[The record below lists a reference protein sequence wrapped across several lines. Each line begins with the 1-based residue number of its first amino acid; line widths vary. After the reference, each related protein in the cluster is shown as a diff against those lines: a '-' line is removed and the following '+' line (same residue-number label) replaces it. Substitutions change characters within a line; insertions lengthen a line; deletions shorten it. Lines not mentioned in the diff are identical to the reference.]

1 MTPPY
6 TAHQRV
12 FNDDEDVD
20 SVHADYADRAKSA
33 IGRSRRFALRA
44 SGEALAMS
52 TATATAHRPGGLDEP
67 GSSGPGDPSA
77 ARDAFFD
84 NAKYLAIL
92 LVAVGHIWEPLL
104 PGDRE
109 ALTLYV
115 FVYSFHMPAFIV
127 VSGYF
132 SRSFDGSPGRVRR
145 LVTCF
150 AVPYVLFETAY
161 ALFTRWSD
169 DDPQRPITLLDPTYV
184 TWFLAALFVWRL
196 TAPLWRSLRWPL
208 PVALC
213 VAMLASLSPSIGE
226 DLDLQRVLQF
236 LPYFVLGLCLR
247 PEHFALVRHPAV
259 RALSVPVALLG
270 LAAVHWAVPRVSY
283 AWLYHSS
290 AAQQLGMSWWAG
302 PVMTLLLFALA
313 VVLVACFLS
322 WVPARRTWFTA
333 LGTGTLYGYLLHG
346 FLMKFLARTS
356 LYDLLQPYGRL
367 GHLAVTLLGALL
379 VTALCT
385 APVRRLFRPVVEPR
399 TPWAFRQPAEDARR

>member
-1 MTPPY
+1 
-6 TAHQRV
+6 
-12 FNDDEDVD
+12 
-20 SVHADYADRAKSA
+20 
-33 IGRSRRFALRA
+33 
-44 SGEALAMS
+44 MS
-52 TATATAHRPGGLDEP
+52 TATESAHRPGGPDGAE
-67 GSSGPGDPSA
+67 SSPGPGDPSA

-104 PGDRE
+104 PDDRGLL
-109 ALTLYV
+109 ALYV

-127 VSGYF
+127 ISGFF
-132 SRSFDGSPGRVRR
+132 SRSFDASPGRVRR

-150 AVPYVLFETAY
+150 VVPYVLFETAY

-208 PVALC
+208 AVALV

-247 PEHFALVRHPAV
+247 PDHFALVRHPAV
-259 RALSVPVALLG
+259 RVLSVPVALLC
-270 LAAVHWAVPRVSY
+270 LAAAYWAVPRVSY

-302 PVMTLLLFALA
+302 PVVTLLLFA
-313 VVLVACFLS
+313 VGVTLVACFLA

-333 LGTGTLYGYLLHG
+333 LGAGTLYGYLLHG
-346 FLMKFLARTS
+346 FFMKTLARTGFH
-356 LYDLLQPYGRL
+356 DLLRPHGL
-367 GHLAVTLLGALL
+367 PGLLAVTLLGALV

-399 TPWAFRQPAEDARR
+399 TRWAFRAPRETAPG